1 MPSKAAFK
9 GGIAWDFLL
18 IFSMTTMAS
27 STKMPMLKVRAMKV
41 KRFKSKPI
49 ISMRKKVEMMEVG
62 MAMEAIKVAL
72 LFRKNKNT
80 MMMVKTMPSSISLM
94 TCKRCFVMF

>member
-1 MPSKAAFK
+1 MPWAAAFK

-49 ISMRKKVEMMEVG
+49 KSMRKKVEIMEVG

-72 LFRKNKNT
+72 LLRKNKNT
-80 MMMVKTMPSSISLM
+80 IITVKTIPSNISSM
-94 TCKRCFVMF
+94 T